1 MRKLLTAFAVTA
13 CCATRALAQ
22 TIAFVLAFY
31 TFIGASSSMSE
42 EIARTTF
49 DGVPLDEPILVNVGG
64 VQLRVPA
71 GYLVQWP
78 NQKMRNRMNNYSNG
92 IRISFW
98 MPERRYVEVNALSYS
113 GSSPKEPGR
122 SLPPSSDIHTVSV
135 TIEPRKLDESDDR
148 SPVKQFHNLTS
159 YPGPSSYSLK
169 EEPFGLVRFWQHDW
183 PYPKPEAFVN
193 YRHVEGSD
201 PQILFQC
208 TPPNKFPMPQYPLC
222 EGIGYF
228 AADEISFRILFEPKA
243 LPRWRENVF
252 AMRELFN
259 AWKVPSQQQ

>member
-1 MRKLLTAFAVTA
+1 MRKLLITVAINV
-13 CCATRALAQ
+13 CCAASALAQ
-22 TIAFVLAFY
+22 NAV
-31 TFIGASSSMSE
+31 E
-42 EIARTTF
+42 KKTF
-49 DGVPLDEPILVNVGG
+49 DGVPLDEPILLNVRG
-64 VQLRVPA
+64 VHLRVPA
-71 GYLVQWP
+71 GYLAPWP
-78 NQKMRNRMNNYSNG
+78 DQKMRNRVNNYSVG

-113 GSSPKEPGR
+113 GSSPKEPSR
-122 SLPPSSDIHTVSV
+122 PLPSSSDVYTVTV
-135 TIEPRKLDESDDR
+135 TPGPRKPEELDYR

-159 YPGPSSYSLK
+159 YPGPASYSFK

-183 PYPKPEAFVN
+183 PYPQPEAFVN
-193 YRHVEGSD
+193 YRHVDGSD

-208 TPPNKFPMPQYPLC
+208 TPPKRFPAPRYPLC

-243 LPRWRENVF
+243 LPRWRESVL

-259 AWKVPSQQQ
+259 SWKVPSQ